1 MYEKEGKGMG
11 DNSDQN
17 QKKRQNR
24 DFIIPDL
31 RNETDRQYQYSK
43 RPYQREY
50 LSGTEWDREEKDTT
64 RKSGGNTNKKS
75 RQNKVGKKKLNP
87 THAKAAKRN
96 KNHPLSGYFHV
107 WRITAYGKKQN
118 RDSCDYCI

>member
-64 RKSGGNTNKKS
+64 TKKITIPNS
-75 RQNKVGKKKLNP
+75 RHQTVVETTGSWLEE
-87 THAKAAKRN
+87 
-96 KNHPLSGYFHV
+96 LL
-107 WRITAYGKKQN
+107 W
-118 RDSCDYCI
+118 

>member
-43 RPYQREY
+43 RPYQ
-50 LSGTEWDREEKDTT
+50 
-64 RKSGGNTNKKS
+64 
-75 RQNKVGKKKLNP
+75 
-87 THAKAAKRN
+87 
-96 KNHPLSGYFHV
+96 
-107 WRITAYGKKQN
+107 
-118 RDSCDYCI
+118 